1 MRSKLSF
8 LIVLLILAVSCE
20 NNKPSEDAAMVEDAQ
35 VLSSELPE
43 GFHDFYDQFHS
54 DSVFQMEHIVFPLKG
69 AAVRKDS
76 METLSLDRVYEASAW
91 KLHKPFKQDGG
102 FDRNF
107 TVMGDLVIEQMV
119 DQMGLYTVERRWG
132 RVDTTWSLIYY
143 GTSEK
148 TW

>member
-1 MRSKLSF
+1 VAIR
-8 LIVLLILAVSCE
+8 CD
-20 NNKPSEDAAMVEDAQ
+20 NNKTPSDVGIEDTTQ

-69 AAVRKDS
+69 EMIKKDS
-76 METLSLDRVYEASAW
+76 METLSLEKVYEASTW
-91 KLHKPFKQDGG
+91 KLHKPFKQEGG
-102 FDRNF
+102 FSRNF

-119 DQMGLYTVERRWG
+119 DNMGLYTVERRWG
-132 RVDTTWSLIYY
+132 LVDTTWSLIYY